1 MSIFQWLPKAR
12 VARLYFVLVYGV
24 LLPWFAICFIG
35 GSVLKAAFVSP
46 LALRLQVMDILWL
59 LCLPPL
65 AGMGVDLSLAD
76 WADSYY
82 RPTIQGIGIIV
93 LLIAAFF
100 TLSAIMKYDIL

>member
-1 MSIFQWLPKAR
+1 MSMFQWLPKAK
-12 VARLYFVLVYGV
+12 VARLYLVLIYGV

-46 LALRLQVMDILWL
+46 LALRLQVVDILWL

-65 AGMGVDLSLAD
+65 AGMGIDLSIAD
-76 WADSYY
+76 WADGQY
-82 RPTIQGIGIIV
+82 RPIIQGIGIIV

-100 TLSAIMKYDIL
+100 TLLAIMRYNIF